1 MPRVLLEY
9 VHMCV
14 YIISH
19 PFRMLEDSQFTGKET
34 DSDMEVTLTKIIDS
48 KLWKSI

>member
-14 YIISH
+14 YMISH
-19 PFRMLEDSQFTGKET
+19 PFRMLEGFT
-34 DSDMEVTLTKIIDS
+34 IYR
-48 KLWKSI
+48 

>member
-1 MPRVLLEY
+1 MPHVLLEY

-19 PFRMLEDSQFTGKET
+19 PFRILKGSQFTGKET
-34 DSDMEVTLTKIIDS
+34 DSDMGMSLTKIIDS
-48 KLWKSI
+48 KLWKLI